1 MGVTLE
7 QRGADWIVVVDG
19 DLAAPAML
27 VQLHTAFARVGFSA
41 PVTVDL
47 TRSAGSSPEITRL
60 LDRTARLMSHRGVPF
75 TIDLSGAQAHDAAWA
90 S

>member
-7 QRGADWIVVVDG
+7 RRGAERVVVVDG
-19 DLAAPAML
+19 DLAMPAML
-27 VQLHTAFARVGFSA
+27 VQLHLTFARIGFSA

-47 TRSAGSSPEITRL
+47 SRATGSSPEVARL
-60 LDRTARLMSHRGVPF
+60 LDRTARLMAHRGVPF